1 MRGRS
6 RSRESFNIWPGFV
19 DALTTLVIMMLFVLT
34 VFTASQFFMSE
45 GMAGRDKRISE
56 LSQREQDLTGQIAAE
71 RQRIAAA
78 EKDIQGLR
86 SELAA
91 TIARRDQLDRERAA
105 LQNRLAATER
115 DKAAVE
121 SQRSELEKRL
131 GDLGRER
138 LELLARIVGLESD
151 KRVAGDQK
159 DKLTADV
166 AALEARLRALES
178 QRQSEEQAKNQLATE
193 KSTLEQRLAALEATR
208 RAEEDARVK
217 LTAEKR
223 TVEERVAALE
233 RELAAL
239 KLERDRMQAALASS
253 DKAVGDQKRLTD
265 EQAQEL
271 ALLNRQLEALRR
283 QLAGIEAALKV
294 SESKSASQKVEIDD
308 LGRRLNAALA
318 TQVQE
323 LQRYRSEFFGRLRE
337 ILGDR
342 RDIRI
347 VGDRFI
353 FQSEVLFPV
362 GSDEINPAGR
372 EQMSKLARSLK
383 ELTSKI
389 PGELSWV
396 LRVDGHTDRRPIV
409 SARFPSNW
417 ELSTARAIAVVK
429 FLVAEGVPASRLVAA
444 GFGEHQPLEPG
455 ESEES
460 FSRNRRIELKL
471 TER

>member
-34 VFTASQFFMSE
+34 VFTASQFFLSE
-45 GMAGRDKRISE
+45 GLVGRDKRITE
-56 LSQREQDLTGQIAAE
+56 LSQREKDLAGEIAAE
-71 RQRIAAA
+71 RQRIATA
-78 EKDIQGLR
+78 EKDIQSLR

-91 TIARRDQLDRERAA
+91 TIARRDALDRERAA
-105 LQNRLAATER
+105 LQSRLVATER
-115 DKAAVE
+115 DKATVE
-121 SQRSELEKRL
+121 SQRADLERRL

-138 LELLARIVGLESD
+138 LELLARIVGLEAD
-151 KRVAGDQK
+151 KRTSSQEK
-159 DKLTADV
+159 EKLTGDIAS
-166 AALEARLRALES
+166 LEERLRALEA
-178 QRQSEEQAKNQLATE
+178 QRQSEETAKNTLAAE
-193 KSTLEQRLAALEATR
+193 KSSLEQRLAALEVSR

-223 TVEERVAALE
+223 SVEERIAI
-233 RELAAL
+233 
-239 KLERDRMQAALASS
+239 LERDLDALRRERDRLQAALSSS
-253 DKAVGDQKRLTD
+253 DKSVGDQKRLTD
-265 EQAQEL
+265 EQAAEL
-271 ALLNRQLEALRR
+271 ALLNRQLSALRR
-283 QLAGIEAALKV
+283 QLAGIEEALKI
-294 SESKSASQKVEIDD
+294 SESKAETQKVQIDD

-337 ILGDR
+337 ILGER
-342 RDIRI
+342 GDIRI

-353 FQSEVLFPV
+353 FQSEVLFQV

-372 EQMSKLARSLK
+372 DQMAKLARSLK
-383 ELTSKI
+383 EIATKI
-389 PGELSWV
+389 PTELNWV
-396 LRVDGHTDRRPIV
+396 LRVDGHTDRRPMV
-409 SARFPSNW
+409 SGRFPSNW
-417 ELSTARAIAVVK
+417 ELSTARAISVVK

-460 FSRNRRIELKL
+460 LSRNRRIELKL

>member
-1 MRGRS
+1 
-6 RSRESFNIWPGFV
+6 
-19 DALTTLVIMMLFVLT
+19 
-34 VFTASQFFMSE
+34 
-45 GMAGRDKRISE
+45 SE

-71 RQRIAAA
+71 RARIAAA
-78 EKDIQGLR
+78 ERNIAVLR
-86 SELAA
+86 AELDA
-91 TIARRDQLDRERAA
+91 TIARRNVLDHERQA

-121 SQRSELEKRL
+121 GQRAELDRRL

-138 LELLARIVGLESD
+138 LELLARIVGLEKD
-151 KRVAGDQK
+151 RGDLGGRVGALETEKRAAAVEK
-159 DKLTADV
+159 EKLTGDV
-166 AALEARLRALES
+166 ANLEARLRALET
-178 QRQSEEQAKNQLATE
+178 QRRTEEQAKLRLADE
-193 KSTLEQRLAALEATR
+193 KTTLEQRLAALEATR
-208 RAEEDARVK
+208 RADEDARTK
-217 LTAEKR
+217 LAAEKQG
-223 TVEERVAALE
+223 VEQRLAALE
-233 RELAAL
+233 RELDAL
-239 KLERDRMQAALASS
+239 RRERDRLQAALASS

-265 EQAQEL
+265 DQAAEL
-271 ALLNRQLEALRR
+271 ALLNRQLDALRR
-283 QLAGIEAALKV
+283 QLAGIEAALKA
-294 SESKSASQKVEIDD
+294 SESKSRTQNVEIED

-318 TQVQE
+318 SQVQE

-342 RDIRI
+342 REIRV

-372 EQMSKLARSLK
+372 EQMAKLARSLK
-383 ELTSKI
+383 EISEKI
-389 PGELSWV
+389 PTELNWV

-444 GFGEHQPLEPG
+444 GFGEFQPLEPG
-455 ESEES
+455 ESEEAYN
-460 FSRNRRIELKL
+460 RNRRIELKL